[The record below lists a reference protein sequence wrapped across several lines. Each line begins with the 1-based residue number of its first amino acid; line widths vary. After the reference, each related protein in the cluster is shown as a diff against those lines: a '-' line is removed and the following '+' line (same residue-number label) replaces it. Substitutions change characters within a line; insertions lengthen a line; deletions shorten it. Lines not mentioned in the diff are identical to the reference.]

1 MHVTGNYNE
10 EENMGSDNFKP
21 VLRLDISGRLEQRL
35 VMTPRIRRKL
45 SDKEIRERNLPPKLK
60 KEKKP

>member
-1 MHVTGNYNE
+1 
-10 EENMGSDNFKP
+10 MGPDNFKP